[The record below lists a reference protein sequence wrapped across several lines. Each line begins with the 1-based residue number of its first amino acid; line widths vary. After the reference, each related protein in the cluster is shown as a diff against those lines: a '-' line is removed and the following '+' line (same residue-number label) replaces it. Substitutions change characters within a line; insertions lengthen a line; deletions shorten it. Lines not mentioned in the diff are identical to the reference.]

1 MTREVRG
8 AMVTEVPRPARRVFL
23 AQSVGERLAGF
34 VWRFVRVTLFRW
46 SPPPL
51 HGWRR
56 TLLRL
61 FGARIG
67 RGARIAPSVRV
78 DFPWNL
84 RVGEG
89 TAIADHA
96 VINCMGTVE
105 VGPRT
110 LVGRYAHLCAGTH
123 AYVMRDMRI
132 ERRPIT
138 VGAECWI
145 ATDAFVGPG
154 VTIGDGSLLAARSS
168 AFSNLPARMV
178 CIGEPARPVKPW
190 GGTESAGPAGRA
202 GPRPTYGSSPANQ
215 ESR

>member
-1 MTREVRG
+1 MTRSAEG
-8 AMVTEVPRPARRVFL
+8 EIVTEMPKPARRVFL
-23 AQSVGERLAGF
+23 AQSIDEKIAGF

-56 TLLRL
+56 ALLRL

-67 RGARIAPSVRV
+67 RGVRIEPSVRV

-84 RVGEG
+84 RAGDG
-89 TAIADHA
+89 TAIADHV

-105 VGPRT
+105 IGPRT

-123 AYVMRDMRI
+123 AYAMRDMRI
-132 ERRPIT
+132 ERRPIAI
-138 VGAECWI
+138 GGGCWI

-154 VTIGDGSLLAARSS
+154 VTIGEGSLLAARSS
-168 AFSNLPARMV
+168 AFSSLPPGMV
-178 CIGEPARPVKPW
+178 CIGEPARPVKTW
-190 GGTESAGPAGRA
+190 DT
-202 GPRPTYGSSPANQ
+202 GS
-215 ESR
+215 E